1 MSRHKIERRYRK
13 MQADAKAFGAE
24 LLTEESIFID
34 DDHLD
39 CVWYGGHIGGL
50 RYKGYE
56 VSVEVHG
63 DVEIVGFMNGHDFL
77 YKNKQNTGA
86 MNMAASDTLRTTFKS
101 DAELWDALN
110 ADEEAENKVAFEN
123 NSWIE
128 AFVKDP
134 KGHWHGS
141 SVVDDAD
148 DVLDACGG
156 ISGWTGSMK
165 TTSRRIRHEQT
176 HHSGGLGGGRGLL
189 QSGTTRRHRGR
200 ADRQ

>member
-110 ADEEAENKVAFEN
+110 ADETAENKVAFEN

-141 SVVDDAD
+141 SIVDDAD

-156 ISGWTGSMK
+156 ISGWIDWLKENYIKEDK
-165 TTSRRIRHEQT
+165 T
-176 HHSGGLGGGRGLL
+176 
-189 QSGTTRRHRGR
+189 
-200 ADRQ
+200 

>member
-1 MSRHKIERRYRK
+1 MSRTKIERRYRK

-39 CVWYGGHIGGL
+39 CVWYGGYIGGL

-63 DVEIVGFMNGHDFL
+63 DVEITGFMNGRDFL

-86 MNMAASDTLRTTFKS
+86 MNMAASDALRTTFKS

-134 KGHWHGS
+134 KGHWHG
-141 SVVDDAD
+141 
-148 DVLDACGG
+148 C
-156 ISGWTGSMK
+156 K
-165 TTSRRIRHEQT
+165 RR
-176 HHSGGLGGGRGLL
+176 G
-189 QSGTTRRHRGR
+189 
-200 ADRQ
+200 

>member
-63 DVEIVGFMNGHDFL
+63 DVEITGFMNGRDFL

-101 DAELWDALN
+101 DAELWTP
-110 ADEEAENKVAFEN
+110 
-123 NSWIE
+123 S
-128 AFVKDP
+128 
-134 KGHWHGS
+134 
-141 SVVDDAD
+141 
-148 DVLDACGG
+148 
-156 ISGWTGSMK
+156 TQMK
-165 TTSRRIRHEQT
+165 RPRIRWPLRT
-176 HHSGGLGGGRGLL
+176 IAGS
-189 QSGTTRRHRGR
+189 RHL
-200 ADRQ
+200 

>member
-1 MSRHKIERRYRK
+1 MSRTRIERHYHK

-56 VSVEVHG
+56 VSIEVHG

-86 MNMAASDTLRTTFKS
+86 MNMAASDALRTTFKS

-110 ADEEAENKVAFEN
+110 AGEEAENKVAFEN

-128 AFVKDP
+128 AFVKTRR
-134 KGHWHGS
+134 HWHGRAS
-141 SVVDDAD
+141 WMTRTTCWTPAEVF
-148 DVLDACGG
+148 LDG
-156 ISGWTGSMK
+156 STGSMK

-176 HHSGGLGGGRGLL
+176 HHSGGLGGGWGLL
-189 QSGTTRRHRGR
+189 QSGTARRHRGR

>member
-1 MSRHKIERRYRK
+1 MSRTKIERRYRR

-56 VSVEVHG
+56 VSIEVHG

-77 YKNKQNTGA
+77 YKNKKNTGA
-86 MNMAASDTLRTTFKS
+86 MNMAASDALRTTFKS

-134 KGHWHGS
+134 EGHWHGS

-156 ISGWTGSMK
+156 ISGWIDWLNENYIK
-165 TTSRRIRHEQT
+165 EDK
-176 HHSGGLGGGRGLL
+176 
-189 QSGTTRRHRGR
+189 
-200 ADRQ
+200 A

>member
-1 MSRHKIERRYRK
+1 MKNIYLLAGPSGSGKSSVARELTQRYGLKEVWSYTERPPRF
-13 MQADAKAFGAE
+13 D
-24 LLTEESIFID
+24 
-34 DDHLD
+34 
-39 CVWYGGHIGGL
+39 GL

-110 ADEEAENKVAFEN
+110 ADETAENKVAFEN

-141 SVVDDAD
+141 SIVDDAD

-156 ISGWTGSMK
+156 ISGWIDWLKENYIKEDK
-165 TTSRRIRHEQT
+165 T
-176 HHSGGLGGGRGLL
+176 
-189 QSGTTRRHRGR
+189 
-200 ADRQ
+200 

>member
-1 MSRHKIERRYRK
+1 
-13 MQADAKAFGAE
+13 
-24 LLTEESIFID
+24 
-34 DDHLD
+34 
-39 CVWYGGHIGGL
+39 
-50 RYKGYE
+50 
-56 VSVEVHG
+56 
-63 DVEIVGFMNGHDFL
+63 MNGQDFL

-86 MNMAASDTLRTTFKS
+86 MNMAASGTLRTTFKS

-134 KGHWHGS
+134 EGHWHGS

-156 ISGWTGSMK
+156 ISGWIDWLNENYIK
-165 TTSRRIRHEQT
+165 EDK
-176 HHSGGLGGGRGLL
+176 
-189 QSGTTRRHRGR
+189 
-200 ADRQ
+200 A

>member
-63 DVEIVGFMNGHDFL
+63 DVEITGFMNGRDFL

-86 MNMAASDTLRTTFKS
+86 MTMAASDTLRTTFKS

-134 KGHWHGS
+134 EGHWHGS

-156 ISGWTGSMK
+156 ISGWIDWLNENYIK
-165 TTSRRIRHEQT
+165 EDK
-176 HHSGGLGGGRGLL
+176 
-189 QSGTTRRHRGR
+189 
-200 ADRQ
+200 A

>member
-1 MSRHKIERRYRK
+1 MSDYEKFQLQWMIDHGHSLRELMEELQSLQYDDPEDSDQISTPITELFERWEQDRG
-13 MQADAKAFGAE
+13 FGSEIWPCEAE
-24 LLTEESIFID
+24 YEG
-34 DDHLD
+34 
-39 CVWYGGHIGGL
+39 C
-50 RYKGYE
+50 E
-56 VSVEVHG
+56 VSIEVHG

-156 ISGWTGSMK
+156 ISGWIDWLNENYIK
-165 TTSRRIRHEQT
+165 EDK
-176 HHSGGLGGGRGLL
+176 
-189 QSGTTRRHRGR
+189 
-200 ADRQ
+200 A

>member
-1 MSRHKIERRYRK
+1 MSRAKIERRYRK

-24 LLTEESIFID
+24 LLTKAETFID
-34 DDHLD
+34 DEHLD
-39 CVWYGGHIGGL
+39 PVWYGGYIGGL
-50 RYKGYE
+50 KYKGYE
-56 VSVEVHG
+56 LSLEVHG
-63 DVEIVGFMNGHDFL
+63 DVEICGFMNGRDFEYVNRL
-77 YKNKQNTGA
+77 NTGA
-86 MNMAASDTLRTTFKS
+86 MSLTASDHLRMTFKS

-156 ISGWTGSMK
+156 ISGWIDWLNENYIK
-165 TTSRRIRHEQT
+165 EDK
-176 HHSGGLGGGRGLL
+176 
-189 QSGTTRRHRGR
+189 
-200 ADRQ
+200 A